1 MSRALE
7 ILKRLRDKYGFRRT
21 ELKFENPF
29 QLLVAAILSAQ
40 TTDSQVNRVLDKLFQ
55 RFSTPEEFSKAE
67 IEELEKELSSVG
79 LYRNKARFIKESSRI
94 IAEEFGGEVPD
105 SMDAL
110 LKLPGVGRKTA
121 NVILSNAFKKNEGI
135 AVDTHVMRLARRLGL
150 SEKKKREEIEKDLM
164 KLYPR
169 ELWSDVSHL
178 LIAHG
183 REICRARK
191 PLCDECFIS
200 DLCPSS
206 GGWKDELS

>member
-55 RFSTPEEFSKAE
+55 KFSTPEEFSKAE

>member
-183 REICRARK
+183 RKICRARK